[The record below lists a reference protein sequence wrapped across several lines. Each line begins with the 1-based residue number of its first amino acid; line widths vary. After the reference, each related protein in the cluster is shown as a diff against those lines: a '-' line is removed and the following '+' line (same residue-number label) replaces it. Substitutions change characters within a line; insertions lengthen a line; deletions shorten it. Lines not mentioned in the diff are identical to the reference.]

1 MRDIRKDRNKYI
13 LYSISVLLLL
23 IIIPI
28 FLAIIFPN
36 IFILIIVMLLF
47 SFGLILET
55 VALYKVDD
63 LNRILKKE

>member
-28 FLAIIFPN
+28 FLAIIFPIN
-36 IFILIIVMLLF
+36 FILIIVMLLF